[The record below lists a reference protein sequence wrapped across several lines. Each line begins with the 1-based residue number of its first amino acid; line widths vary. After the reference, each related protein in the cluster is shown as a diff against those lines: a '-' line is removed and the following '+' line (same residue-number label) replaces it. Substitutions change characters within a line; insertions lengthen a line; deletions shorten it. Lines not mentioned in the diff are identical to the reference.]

1 MESVF
6 QENNLIS
13 LMAIGI
19 LIMLAFAL
27 AFVVFVNYSQKKIL
41 KEQMQVQKLA
51 FHHQE
56 ELLHSHILTQEA
68 ERKRIARD
76 LHDEIGSKLNV
87 IFLNIHR
94 LKELTSANQEIHPI
108 TNEIESV
115 INTTIDSTR
124 LISHELLPPTLEEF
138 GLVETIRELQ
148 HSYNKLGKIHIE
160 FNSMENGNNIQNK
173 LIELNLF
180 RVIQELVS
188 NSIKHGKSTEI
199 DMKLWAETDSI
210 KLIYNDNGTGFD
222 STQVETF
229 KGLGM
234 KNIQSRLQM
243 IDAHYQYLSSPDKG
257 MQITIELQQS
267 KEVKNRNVV

>member
-27 AFVVFVNYSQKKIL
+27 AFVLFVNYSQKKIL
-41 KEQMQVQKLA
+41 NEQMQVQKLA
-51 FHHQE
+51 LEHQAA
-56 ELLHSHILTQEA
+56 LLHSNILTQEA

-94 LKELTSANQEIHPI
+94 LKELTIGNDEINPI
-108 TNEIESV
+108 TSEIESV

-138 GLVETIRELQ
+138 GLIETIRELQ
-148 HSYNKLGKIHIE
+148 HSYNKLGKIQIE
-160 FNSMENGNNIQNK
+160 FTSMENENSIQNK

-180 RVIQELVS
+180 RVIQELVN
-188 NSIKHGKSTEI
+188 NSVKHGKCTEI
-199 DMKLWAETDSI
+199 DIKIWAETEAI
-210 KLIYNDNGTGFD
+210 KLTYADNGSGFD
-222 STQVETF
+222 STKIETY

-243 IDAHYQYLSSPDKG
+243 IDAQYQYQSSSGKG
-257 MQITIELQQS
+257 MQITIELQHS
-267 KEVKNRNVV
+267 EAI